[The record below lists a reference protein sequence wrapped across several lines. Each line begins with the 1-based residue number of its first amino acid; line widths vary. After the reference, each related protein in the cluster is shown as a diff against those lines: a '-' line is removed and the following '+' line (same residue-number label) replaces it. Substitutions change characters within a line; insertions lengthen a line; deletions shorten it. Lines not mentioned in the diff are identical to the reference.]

1 MHGLGGG
8 RRPARKRASSDPTPV
23 PPLAEQ
29 HRIVAKVDELMDLCD
44 QLKSKLTI
52 AQTKAGRLLE
62 SVLHNVL
69 YDPILLPQLV
79 S

>member
-1 MHGLGGG
+1 
-8 RRPARKRASSDPTPV
+8 
-23 PPLAEQ
+23 
-29 HRIVAKVDELMDLCD
+29 MDLCD
-44 QLKSKLTI
+44 QLKSKLAI